1 MALERC
7 CLFAQRPDVN
17 SSTGHLLWN
26 PSCNKSLHARG
37 HSLHVGNP
45 SGMSSDPKLRCSPGT
60 SVCLPPVSH
69 APSDQA
75 RRLVNKPAAACLTPN
90 GIVPVDFAPRPFS
103 TDADTAGVLG
113 NLLGGL
119 PSGRAVGSVGG
130 DGLESWCSPDSRR
143 LENSREEDKVR
154 VESRGMDAGTR
165 AG

>member
-45 SGMSSDPKLRCSPGT
+45 SGMSSDPKLRCSPGDL
-60 SVCLPPVSH
+60 CL
-69 APSDQA
+69 
-75 RRLVNKPAAACLTPN
+75 LTPGLTCAVRSSKTSSQQTCSGMSDPH
-90 GIVPVDFAPRPFS
+90 GIVPVDFAPVPAPFPQ
-103 TDADTAGVLG
+103 TRTRVLG
-113 NLLGGL
+113 NLRGL

-143 LENSREEDKVR
+143 LETSEEEDKVR
-154 VESRGMDAGTR
+154 AGLRGMDAGTR